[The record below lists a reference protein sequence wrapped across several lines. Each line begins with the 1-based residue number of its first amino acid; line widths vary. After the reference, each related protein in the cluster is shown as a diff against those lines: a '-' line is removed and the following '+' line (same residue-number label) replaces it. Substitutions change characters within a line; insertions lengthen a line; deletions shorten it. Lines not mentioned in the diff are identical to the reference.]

1 MDKERFWF
9 LSFVDFFGEVIKEIG
24 PVVPLVKVADTF
36 LLSGITP
43 FKEAGLAFA
52 HTPRDFIDS
61 EVDALI
67 HILSRR

>member
-9 LSFVDFFGEVIKEIG
+9 LSFVDLFGKVIKEIG
-24 PVVPLVKVADTF
+24 SVVPLVKVSDTF

-43 FKEAGLAFA
+43 LEEAGLAFA
-52 HTPRDFIDS
+52 HTPCDFIDG

-67 HILSRR
+67 HILSLR